1 MKWILKIIICFILQ
15 IVFMFSLKYLRQ
27 YNFVSY
33 MFGLIQMGLYLI
45 IANVID
51 D

>member
-1 MKWILKIIICFILQ
+1 MKIFLKIIICFILQ
-15 IVFMFSLKYLRQ
+15 IVFIFSLKYLRQ

-45 IANVID
+45 IVNVID

>member
-1 MKWILKIIICFILQ
+1 MKIFLKIIICFILQ
-15 IVFMFSLKYLRQ
+15 IVFIFLLKYLKQ

-45 IANVID
+45 IVNVID

>member
-15 IVFMFSLKYLRQ
+15 LVFMFSLKYLGQ

-33 MFGLIQMGLYLI
+33 MFGLIEMGLYLI
-45 IANVID
+45 VVNVID